1 MFRTPTSRL
10 TPAARPSF
18 INNVMIRSL
27 LAGLVLFITTIP
39 AAFSQIDSLPP
50 RTSDRPVIIRQQP
63 LDENYREDGEER
75 EIPWRAVPFKDKI
88 RYGLNVTTPS
98 LSFFG
103 GNSIFGFDISP
114 MAGIRVTPST
124 TAGVGA
130 TYSYYSGP
138 GSYNGRLKQSMLGG
152 RLFIQ
157 QHLNFIKDAIPGL
170 FLWGEAEQYTVLSY
184 KDGSTSVRDYKF
196 EPGYLIGGGYGSPA
210 GEKGFQI
217 TILYLTNYNS
227 NRYVYSS
234 SGSPLV
240 IRIGWWFK

>member
-1 MFRTPTSRL
+1 
-10 TPAARPSF
+10 
-18 INNVMIRSL
+18 MIRTI
-27 LAGLVLFITTIP
+27 LAGLVLFIATIP

-75 EIPWRAVPFKDKI
+75 EIPWRAVPFKDKL

-103 GNSIFGFDISP
+103 GSSIFSFDVSP
-114 MAGIRVTPST
+114 MAGIRVTPTT
-124 TAGVGA
+124 TAGLGI
-130 TYSYYSGP
+130 TYSYYTGP
-138 GSYNGRLKQSMLGG
+138 DGLTVKGREKLSLFGG
-152 RLFIQ
+152 RVFVQ
-157 QHLNFIKDAIPGL
+157 QHLNFIKDVVPGL
-170 FLWGEAEQYTVLSY
+170 FLWGEAEQYQVLSY
-184 KDGSTSVRDYKF
+184 RNSQGKINGYQFD
-196 EPGYLIGGGYGSPA
+196 PGFLIGGGYGAPV

-217 TILYLTNYNS
+217 TLLYHTNYNS
-227 NRYVYSS
+227 NPNTYSS